1 MKLREIIGILLLP
14 FLIVY
19 ILTFILRR
27 IASKLDIVDIPGR
40 RKIHRRPIPLLGG
53 LAIFTGV
60 IAGLYFNSDVA
71 KDALPLFLGATSI
84 LIVNLIDDIK
94 GLSAHFRVII
104 ESFIALLVIFSGV
117 RVSFLPLGFWGDLG
131 EVLITLIWLVGVT
144 NAFNYLDGM
153 DGLACGSAI
162 INTFYFALIL
172 FKTHQFNLGAL
183 SVILMASCLGFLP
196 HNFRK
201 AKIFL
206 GDAGSTF
213 IGFMLAGIG
222 ILGNWAEDNI
232 VKISIPVLILG
243 VPIFD
248 MVFTTIIRIKEGKVK
263 TIIEWLRYGGKDH
276 FHHYLVYLGL
286 SPLGAVFFIWTVTFA
301 LGLSAVM
308 LRNDRAWEG
317 ILTLAQASVIFAIIG
332 VLIVIGRRKK
342 SGWQAVDSS

>member
-1 MKLREIIGILLLP
+1 MFQMGLVIVVGVGVFLVSFLVRGIALG
-14 FLIVY
+14 
-19 ILTFILRR
+19 
-27 IASKLDIVDIPGR
+27 LDIVDKPSP
-40 RKIHRRPIPLLGG
+40 RKIHKQPVSLLGG
-53 LAIFTGV
+53 VAIYLGFLLGVVLYRQTFREVFVIFTG
-60 IAGLYFNSDVA
+60 
-71 KDALPLFLGATSI
+71 ATLI
-84 LIVNLIDDIK
+84 LIVGLIDDIR
-94 GLSAHFRVII
+94 GLSAQFRFIVQTIASLIVIGG
-104 ESFIALLVIFSGV
+104 GV
-117 RVSFLPLGFWGDLG
+117 RISFFPPGFLGNFL
-131 EVLITLIWLVGVT
+131 EILITLIWLVGVT
-144 NAFNYLDGM
+144 NAFNYLDGL

-162 INTFYFALIL
+162 INSFYFSLIL
-172 FKTHQFNLGAL
+172 YINAQPQLGL
-183 SVILMASCLGFLP
+183 ICLILLFACLGFLP

-201 AKIFL
+201 EKIFL

-213 IGFMLAGIG
+213 LGFMLASIA
-222 ILGNWAEDNI
+222 LAGNWAEDNI
-232 VKISIPVLILG
+232 IKIAIPILILG

-286 SPLGAVFFIWTVTFA
+286 SPLGAVFFIWTITFA
-301 LGLSAVM
+301 LGLNAVM